1 MKNKKMEEEDSLD
14 AAIGGIL
21 EKRLSRLKMG
31 EGEVRIDVKKAFAAK
46 RGSIFRSARLVIIQ
60 LG

>member
-1 MKNKKMEEEDSLD
+1 MEEEDSLD

>member
-14 AAIGGIL
+14 AAIGGTL

-31 EGEVRIDVKKAFAAK
+31 EGEVRIDVKKACTAR
-46 RGSIFRSARLVIIQ
+46 RGSIFRTAR
-60 LG
+60 